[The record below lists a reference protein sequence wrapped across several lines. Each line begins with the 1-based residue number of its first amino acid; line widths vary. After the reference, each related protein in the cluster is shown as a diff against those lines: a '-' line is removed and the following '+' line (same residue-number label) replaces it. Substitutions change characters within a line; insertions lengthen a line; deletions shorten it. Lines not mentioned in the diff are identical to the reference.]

1 MSHGHTHGPNT
12 PANHTHGPA
21 PPQQMQQQQGMPQQV
36 RPAPDPILQAAIE
49 ADFKPVGLK
58 LADAEKPLSTAV
70 CSAHSLENCS
80 TCGLDF
86 TALNALAKMF
96 SLAPSDA
103 ILPPPNVVQ
112 PGRAQAVAKTKD
124 EGNALYKRG
133 MHVQA
138 INAYTTAMQISS
150 SRPPWEA
157 SSLAKEELALVVCN
171 RSAAFYAAG
180 DALSSLID
188 AEVVIGLKRPWSKGH
203 YRKGRALLKLG
214 DIAGAREAVML
225 GLQFEPNNNDLEV
238 FLQEIDAVQEKLDNP
253 SENGKLVDV

>member
-1 MSHGHTHGPNT
+1 HGHTHGPNT

-238 FLQEIDAVQEKLDNP
+238 FLQEIDAVQEKLD
-253 SENGKLVDV
+253 